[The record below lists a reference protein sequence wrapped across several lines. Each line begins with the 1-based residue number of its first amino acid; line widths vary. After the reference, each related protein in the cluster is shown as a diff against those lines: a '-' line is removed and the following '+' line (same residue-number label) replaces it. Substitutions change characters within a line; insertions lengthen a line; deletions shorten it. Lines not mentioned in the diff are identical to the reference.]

1 MPSKNSINRPKQLS
15 NNAKK
20 QRKAHKKTIFR
31 NEYGLNSK
39 NSATRGARARSDYST
54 QIEINRN
61 EYKPLEVHHGK
72 LTNLLSSKSLS
83 KKRSQK
89 IDRNLNY
96 VQKRQL
102 LKEHMKQEKDNGNPN
117 ADVYSTDISVLPSSK
132 NREISLKPIE
142 VVKSYINEVIVK
154 GKQQPFNTGFIGTQG
169 TSLGSATF

>member
-1 MPSKNSINRPKQLS
+1 MPSKNSVNRPKQLA

-20 QRKAHKKTIFR
+20 QRKAHQKTIFR

-39 NSATRGARARSDYST
+39 NSAVRGARARSDYST
-54 QIEINRN
+54 QLEIYKN
-61 EYKPLEVHHGK
+61 EYKSLEVHHGR

-89 IDRNLNY
+89 IDRNLKY

-117 ADVYSTDISVLPSSK
+117 ANIYSTDISVLPSSK
-132 NREISLKPIE
+132 VKDESLKPIE
-142 VVKSYINEVIVK
+142 VVKSYINEVIAN
-154 GKQQPFNTGFIGTQG
+154 GKQQSLSTGFIGTNG
-169 TSLGSATF
+169 TSLGKATF

>member
-15 NNAKK
+15 NNKKK
-20 QRKAHKKTIFR
+20 QQKAHKKSIFR

-54 QIEINRN
+54 QLEIYKN
-61 EYKPLEVHHGK
+61 EYQPLEVHHGK

-89 IDRNLNY
+89 IDRNLKY

-102 LKEHMKQEKDNGNPN
+102 LKEHIKQEKENGNTN
-117 ADVYSTDISVLPSSK
+117 ADIYFTDISVLPSNK
-132 NREISLKPIE
+132 IRDVSLKPIE
-142 VVKSYINEVIVK
+142 VVKSYINEVIANEN
-154 GKQQPFNTGFIGTQG
+154 QQSFDTGFVGTQG
-169 TSLGSATF
+169 TILGKAAF